1 MYYHIKLNKEDI
13 SKFLT
18 DMMQF
23 DFDIDIGT
31 IDSHIVMDAKSLI
44 GVMNLDFS
52 KTLIVTPYTDSDFDL
67 QQFTKVIDKYSIR
80 SLILDE
86 FSNKGEIKCY
96 LF

>member
-1 MYYHIKLNKEDI
+1 MYYQIKLNKEDI

-52 KTLIVTPYTDSDFDL
+52 KTLVVTPHTDGNFDL

-80 SLILDE
+80 TLILDDLITKE
-86 FSNKGEIKCY
+86 K
-96 LF
+96 